1 MNWKVNHCV
10 LHPEETGWST
20 ADELHGLLTTFY
32 FKPNPDWSL
41 HTWLKLKQG
50 SCKENCEG
58 SCEEKV
64 LSLVAEKFTHFQKI
78 YSSENLM
85 GNGSAEMAM
94 AVVAEA

>member
-20 ADELHGLLTTFY
+20 AGWTAWSINNFLLQA
-32 FKPNPDWSL
+32 KS
-41 HTWLKLKQG
+41 WLKPTYLLELKQD
-50 SCKENCEG
+50 SREENCEG

-64 LSLVAEKFTHFQKI
+64 LSLVAEKFTHFQKV
-78 YSSENLM
+78 YSSENLT